1 MLNNIK
7 IFDKFCTLEECQSVF
22 NALKTLEGIK
32 DTKNYIGDVKWV
44 LYQYICNMNTEGKD
58 LISIR
63 CGNFALSK
71 LISMAGMNFR
81 NNNADVAS
89 FNLNINGESLIVRH
103 VPTLDKKQLILS
115 CDHEF
120 ISKEQDEIIH
130 PNDIILYY
138 A

>member
-1 MLNNIK
+1 MKNILDLNELGIDTNKDIDIVLK
-7 IFDKFCTLEECQSVF
+7 EISDKW
-22 NALKTLEGIK
+22 NDKP
-32 DTKNYIGDVKWV
+32 KNYIGDVKWV

-103 VPTLDKKQLILS
+103 IPTLDKKQLILS

-130 PNDIILYY
+130 PNDIVLYY

>member
-1 MLNNIK
+1 MKNILDLNELGIDTNKDIDIVLK
-7 IFDKFCTLEECQSVF
+7 EISDKW
-22 NALKTLEGIK
+22 NDKP
-32 DTKNYIGDVKWV
+32 KNYIGDVKWV

-81 NNNADVAS
+81 NNNADVVS

-103 VPTLDKKQLILS
+103 IPTLDKKQLILS

-130 PNDIILYY
+130 PNDIVLYY